1 MSLVATKADQGKT
14 HDMLREVVGLLH
26 SISGRLSIPASKTM
40 AISDGAAYSTSPS
53 NSRSRHGSPSK
64 GRSMTPSRAPQNE
77 FQAGLTRVYHRNKK
91 MLMVRRSLELLFC
104 ALHAGVEFLSYI
116 FNPQH
121 LSTPAQTQSTYNDTV
136 IICGLPT
143 IVPNTKLLSRLYV

>member
-14 HDMLREVVGLLH
+14 HVMLREVVGLLH
-26 SISGRLSIPASKTM
+26 SISSRLSIPAGKTM

-64 GRSMTPSRAPQNE
+64 SRSMTPSRAPQNE

-91 MLMVRRSLELLFC
+91 MLMVRPSLEELFC
-104 ALHAGVEFLSYI
+104 ALMRVSKSYPI

-121 LSTPAQTQSTYNDTV
+121 RRLPRKHRARTMI
-136 IICGLPT
+136 IICGLLT
-143 IVPNTKLLSRLYV
+143 IVPNTKLLSRMYV